1 MYFSKATQELRDA
14 PAFSKERLL
23 FEYQSFNQE
32 LDDVVFFWDDLYSRL
47 VSKGDTILEYV
58 NRWLFSTNHK
68 DIGTLYLIF
77 AVFSGIIGTVLS
89 VFIRLELVNIG
100 DQFFLG
106 NYQLYNVTIT
116 AHAFLMIFF
125 LVMPAL
131 IGGFGN
137 WFVPIMI
144 GAPDMAFPRLN
155 NLSFWLL
162 PPSLFCLL
170 GSSLIEGGA
179 GTGWTVYPPLSAAI
193 AHSGPSVDMAIFS
206 LHIAGLSSLFGAINF
221 ITTIINMRV
230 PGMSWDRM
238 PLFVWS
244 VLITAFLLLL
254 SLPVL
259 AAAITMLLTD

>member
-1 MYFSKATQELRDA
+1 MFLKYFHFISNNSILNKMVLKPFYNFLELFD
-14 PAFSKERLL
+14 
-23 FEYQSFNQE
+23 N
-32 LDDVVFFWDDLYSRL
+32 FFLQLQTSVSSIL
-47 VSKGDTILEYV
+47 VYIR
-58 NRWLFSTNHK
+58 RWLFSTNHK

-77 AVFSGIIGTVLS
+77 AAFSGIIGTILS
-89 VFIRLELVNIG
+89 VFIRLELIG
-100 DQFFLG
+100 TGEQFFLG

-179 GTGWTVYPPLSAAI
+179 GTGWTVYPPLSAAL

-206 LHIAGLSSLFGAINF
+206 LHIAGISSLFGAINF
-221 ITTIINMRV
+221 ITTIINM
-230 PGMSWDRM
+230 
-238 PLFVWS
+238 
-244 VLITAFLLLL
+244 
-254 SLPVL
+254 
-259 AAAITMLLTD
+259 